1 MYYQEER
8 STEAIS
14 TLLIEATP
22 KHTDLEFKE
31 RLDLIDIEEPEVV
44 NTQKFNME
52 LDLDQM
58 EEL

>member
-8 STEAIS
+8 STETIS
-14 TLLIEATP
+14 TLLMEAAP

-44 NTQKFNME
+44 KTQKFNME

-58 EEL
+58 EDL